1 MRRFGL
7 TNFLRNLTSPAA
19 ATTTTAASTTTTNS
33 KINFDSTS
41 SSSTSQIPK
50 LSSSCR
56 LSSTSSSKQDF
67 YEVLGVSKGASEAD
81 IKKAYRKK
89 AMETHPDRPNGN
101 KEMFAKVGEAY
112 EVLSDPQ
119 KRQVYDQYGAEAATG
134 AGGMGGMG
142 GMGGFGGRS
151 AEDIFADFF
160 RSAGGGNPFAGG
172 DGMGGQQRRM
182 RVSDIDTVVT
192 CTLEELYTG
201 VTKTIRVNR
210 PNIYTN
216 CKGSGSKKG
225 ADGKKKCVNCNGSG
239 REVQQIRMGPGMVQ
253 QLVQECRRC
262 NGTGKT
268 ISPEDACGSCRSE
281 GYSMKSEELSIH
293 IPAGIPDGAT
303 MVMRGMAGEIPDAEP
318 GDINIQ
324 IQMRPH
330 AQFKRLGKDL
340 VVNHTITL
348 SEALLGMELRLT
360 MPDGRTVVATS
371 PANQVLKSNTVLSF
385 PGLGMP
391 GNRESGSTANG
402 NLYINVSVKMPATL
416 TNDQK
421 TKLEEILG
429 APNRDKGAPE
439 NSRVAGKMLTQSWEE
454 LSRAKAGE
462 WENYGAG
469 AGGGRR
475 GGGGARR
482 GGGGGQQAECV
493 QQ

>member
-7 TNFLRNLTSPAA
+7 TNILRTVQNA
-19 ATTTTAASTTTTNS
+19 ATASAANTCNNNNGIP
-33 KINFDSTS
+33 KLTS
-41 SSSTSQIPK
+41 SSRFAAASGGADK
-50 LSSSCR
+50 
-56 LSSTSSSKQDF
+56 KQDF
-67 YEVLGVSKGASEAD
+67 YEVLGVSKTATDAE

-89 AMETHPDRPNGN
+89 AMETHPDRPGGN
-101 KEMFAKVGEAY
+101 KDTFAKVGEAY
-112 EVLSDPQ
+112 ECLSDAS
-119 KRQVYDQYGAEAATG
+119 KRQMYDQYGAEAANM
-134 AGGMGGMG
+134 GGMGGPGGMG

-160 RSAGGGNPFAGG
+160 RASGGGGGNPFGG
-172 DGMGGQQRRM
+172 DMGGGQMRRQ

-192 CTLEELYTG
+192 CSLEELYTG
-201 VTKTIRVNR
+201 VTKSIRVNR
-210 PNIYTN
+210 PSVCTG
-216 CKGSGSKKG
+216 CKGSGSNKG
-225 ADGKKKCVNCNGSG
+225 KEGKKKCVNCNGSG

-268 ISPEDACGSCRSE
+268 IATEDQCNTCRAE
-281 GYSMKSEELSIH
+281 GFQMKSEELSIH

-303 MVMRGMAGEIPDAEP
+303 LVMRGMAGEIPDADP

-330 AQFKRLGKDL
+330 AQFKRMGKDL
-340 VVNHTITL
+340 VVNHTCTL

-371 PANQVLKSNTVLSF
+371 PANSVLKANTVLSF

-391 GNRESGSTANG
+391 STRETHGSGNG
-402 NLYINVSVKMPATL
+402 NLYINVNVKMPATL

-421 TKLEEILG
+421 TELEKILG
-429 APNRDKGAPE
+429 APSRDKGAPD

-462 WENYGAG
+462 WSSGG
-469 AGGGRR
+469 AGGGNGGGRGRR
-475 GGGGARR
+475 GGGQGQP
-482 GGGGGQQAECV
+482 GGQGVECA